1 MMSIR
6 VIFGA
11 TATVCLLDH
20 HGLQHALLMR
30 TQCVQMDV
38 PGGTEASTV
47 VEMLVLQPYVVPDE
61 ATGWGKTLRVES
73 RERESWRGSASSVQ
87 CATTHRVISKMLAQ
101 VLMLYGVI
109 SLW

>member
-11 TATVCLLDH
+11 TAFFCLLDH
-20 HGLQHALLMR
+20 HGLQHALLMG
-30 TQCVQMDV
+30 TQSVQMDV

-61 ATGWGKTLRVES
+61 ATG
-73 RERESWRGSASSVQ
+73 REGRSE
-87 CATTHRVISKMLAQ
+87 
-101 VLMLYGVI
+101 
-109 SLW
+109 